1 MLFKKSMIAKLTE
14 EEKSQLAGLL
24 VKSGYPFAMTDSE
37 NKKYTVDLGGQR
49 LTVPDEVVNWFFNK
63 LDIDEVKAEHVNNEL
78 KRKYEVIIR
87 LAEAKQDMVCE
98 LYDYEGFLQALV
110 QAGVMHPIRRRNTLD
125 VLYEQLSRIIGE
137 EISEE

>member
-37 NKKYTVDLGGQR
+37 NKKYTVDLGGLW
-49 LTVPDEVVNWFFNK
+49 LTVPDETVKWFFDK
-63 LDIDEVKAEHVNNEL
+63 LENIDEIMAEHVNNEL
-78 KRKYEVIIR
+78 KRKYELIIR
-87 LAEAKQDMVCE
+87 LAEAKQDVVCE
-98 LYDYEGFLQALV
+98 LYDYEGYLQALV

-137 EISEE
+137 ENS